1 MPTRSPMARVRKEID
16 TFTIPEGCRQRVYQ
30 PWPIFGAGPN
40 VVSTEKDAT
49 TARTCPRPLSTG
61 LGRFRPSAGR
71 PANGNHRRFAA
82 DCRRHTYGQKCPK
95 AATRRMANR
104 QPEGF
109 TIEPQKFMIS
119 ATRSWSLTM
128 TRFMFLVLERHRVVA
143 PTSARPL
150 AAPVPAL

>member
-1 MPTRSPMARVRKEID
+1 VQKDSKLWNRRVSRVAERPGEGRLTQPTAAFQPSQAEPL
-16 TFTIPEGCRQRVYQ
+16 FT
-30 PWPIFGAGPN
+30 
-40 VVSTEKDAT
+40 
-49 TARTCPRPLSTG
+49 
-61 LGRFRPSAGR
+61 
-71 PANGNHRRFAA
+71 
-82 DCRRHTYGQKCPK
+82 PK
-95 AATRRMANR
+95 AATRRTANR
-104 QPEGF
+104 QREGL